1 MLQFFIKLL
10 FVLLFNIV
18 QYCTVLVYI
27 VIEIQYQSILITIL
41 FLLLFGVVLYIVQ
54 YCTILYNFVRR
65 QVQHRGRQG
74 AGNYADGGWLKR
86 GSLDPPRWSQCSLKG
101 DAHLF
106 ARLERRRHALGRAG
120 RRLRCQ
126 TSVPGA
132 RPGAPAAARR
142 LCHILVTSTL
152 RCLTPSAGRPC
163 GGRRAG
169 RRPGAPA
176 RR

>member
-74 AGNYADGGWLKR
+74 AGNYADGG
-86 GSLDPPRWSQCSLKG
+86 
-101 DAHLF
+101 
-106 ARLERRRHALGRAG
+106 
-120 RRLRCQ
+120 
-126 TSVPGA
+126 
-132 RPGAPAAARR
+132 
-142 LCHILVTSTL
+142 
-152 RCLTPSAGRPC
+152 
-163 GGRRAG
+163 
-169 RRPGAPA
+169 
-176 RR
+176 